1 MRLVRAL
8 GPISLVIACSGGG
21 CGSGGASAE
30 APPSPA
36 VSPVLVE
43 LFSSEGC
50 SSCPPAERFLRDIDR
65 KRTPDANV
73 IALEYHVDYWDDL
86 GWKDPFS
93 LPEAGAR
100 QRGYASALGGGLF
113 TPELIVQ
120 GKHIVRGAA
129 RESVAD
135 WLTTAASTPSGTIEL
150 THQANHV
157 SLHASHLPALAP
169 GDIADVFIAVSESD
183 LTSRV
188 KSGENSGK
196 TLEHA
201 PVVRSMTRVGA
212 ATGSEFR
219 WSGDIA
225 LDKRWNPNA
234 LRYVVF
240 VQHRSGRAIVAAAQ
254 TDNRSAR

>member
-1 MRLVRAL
+1 
-8 GPISLVIACSGGG
+8 
-21 CGSGGASAE
+21 
-30 APPSPA
+30 
-36 VSPVLVE
+36 VLVE

-50 SSCPPAERFLRDIDR
+50 SSCPPAERFLRNIDR
-65 KRTPDANV
+65 ERTPDANV

-120 GKHIVRGAA
+120 GRHVVPGSV

-135 WLTTAASTPSGTIEL
+135 WLRTAASTASGTLEL
-150 THQANHV
+150 THRSNHL
-157 SLHASHLPALAP
+157 SLRAGHLPALAP
-169 GDIADVFIAVSESD
+169 GDIADVLIVVSESD

-201 PVVRSMTRVGA
+201 PVVRSITHVGQ

-225 LDKRWNPNA
+225 LDPSWKPNA
-234 LRYVVF
+234 LRYVAF
-240 VQHRSGRAIVAAAQ
+240 VQHKNSRAIVAAAQ
-254 TDNRSAR
+254 TTNRSAR